1 MKVKQSSF
9 AGMFYP
15 QKQED
20 IISLIE
26 YFNSL
31 NDSRDVNCK
40 DIKAMI
46 VPHAGYIYSGYSANL
61 AYKRLSTQD
70 IKTVVVIGPSHRVY
84 FDGISVAKYD
94 SYQTPF
100 GELPIDT
107 EFIKQLENNFDIHF
121 YPKAHQEHS
130 TEVQM
135 PFIKYYMPNVSV
147 VELVY
152 ANIDAI
158 QLSKIIEF
166 CMKDDVV
173 VVISSDLS
181 HFYDI
186 YKAKELDSICLKA
199 IDSLDVGIL
208 NQGCEA
214 CGKLGIEAL
223 LLYAKQYDLVS
234 YILDYRTSADVTK
247 DKSEVVGYTSAL
259 FCKE

>member
-1 MKVKQSSF
+1 MKRKKSSF

-15 QKQED
+15 NTQED
-20 IISLIE
+20 IVKMIE
-26 YFNSL
+26 YFNTI
-31 NDSRDVNCK
+31 DSNSIGCQ

-84 FDGISVAKYD
+84 FDGVSVAKYD
-94 SYQTPF
+94 VYETPF
-100 GELPIDT
+100 GDLSVDDT
-107 EFIKQLENNFDIHF
+107 LIKGLESSLDIGF

-135 PFIKYYMPNVSV
+135 PFIKYYMPEVNV

-152 ANIDAI
+152 ANIDAKR
-158 QLSKIIEF
+158 LSEIISF
-166 CMKDDVV
+166 CMQESIA

-186 YKAKELDSICLKA
+186 DKANRLDSICIKA
-199 IDSLDVGIL
+199 IDDLDVDML

-223 LLYAKQYDLVS
+223 LIYAKKVDLKS
-234 YILDYRTSADVTK
+234 HILDYRTSADVTK
-247 DKSEVVGYTSAL
+247 DTKEVVGYLSAL